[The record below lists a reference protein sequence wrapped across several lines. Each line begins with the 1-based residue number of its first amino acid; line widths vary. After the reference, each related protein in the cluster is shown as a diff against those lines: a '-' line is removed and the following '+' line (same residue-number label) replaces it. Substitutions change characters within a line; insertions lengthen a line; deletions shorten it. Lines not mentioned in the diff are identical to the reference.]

1 MNATPPRVP
10 LPQRLIA
17 YVTGAFALLL
27 VAAAAVSALTYAVLH
42 RSETLAN
49 LATSTLS
56 GVGIAV
62 GGCLGGALILRFK
75 AARRFIKGIVHDISI
90 HTRNP

>member
-1 MNATPPRVP
+1 MDKAP

-42 RSETLAN
+42 RSETLSN

-62 GGCLGGALILRFK
+62 GGCLGSALILRFK
-75 AARRFIKGIVHDISI
+75 VARRFIKTFLHEI
-90 HTRNP
+90 HERKP